1 VIETERRPMSRAVA
15 FGLLVGVVGAAVG
28 LLIVVMPLYGLAR
41 ALEAGRG
48 LGRPFIRDNLFR
60 FAVPA
65 GLVLGTISGAVG
77 GRWYRHGGRLPR
89 E

>member
-1 VIETERRPMSRAVA
+1 MIATERRPLLRAVA
-15 FGLLVGVVGAAVG
+15 FGALVALAGAAIGLLLVV
-28 LLIVVMPLYGLAR
+28 LPLFGLAR

-48 LGRPFIRDNLFR
+48 LERPAIRDNLLT

-65 GLVLGTISGAVG
+65 AVVLGTVSGVIA

>member
-1 VIETERRPMSRAVA
+1 MSRAVA
-15 FGLLVGVVGAAVG
+15 FGLVVGVVGAAVG

-41 ALEAGRG
+41 SLEAGRG
-48 LGRPFIRDNLFR
+48 LGRPVIRDNLLR

-65 GLVLGTISGAVG
+65 AVVLGTISGAVG